1 MNESIQKQTAVNDQQ
16 IKELSQKT
24 GNKQLLKFQQT
35 NFPDGGMIHRLHVPN
50 LLMSVRYLIKRHS
63 IIFDSMRILSLLV
76 EDIPDIDS

>member
-50 LLMSVRYLIKRHS
+50 FLMSVRYLIKRHS

>member
-1 MNESIQKQTAVNDQQ
+1 MSLYKNKPLLMTNRLKNYCKRQE
-16 IKELSQKT
+16 

-35 NFPDGGMIHRLHVPN
+35 NFPDDGMIHRLHVPN
-50 LLMSVRYLIKRHS
+50 FLMSVRYLIKRHS